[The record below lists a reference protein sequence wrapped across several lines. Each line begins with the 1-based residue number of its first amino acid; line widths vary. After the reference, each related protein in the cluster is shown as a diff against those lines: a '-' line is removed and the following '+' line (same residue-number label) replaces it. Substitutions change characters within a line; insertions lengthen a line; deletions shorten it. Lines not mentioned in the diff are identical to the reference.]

1 MKVSAINAT
10 NFKSITEVKRAEAED
25 FPNQPEIQHKHKP
38 INPVSATGWIGAVSA
53 VTAIVSGMMHKPVLH
68 KISAFIGVGAIAGHI
83 GLVSASHHFMK
94 SQFDKKA

>member
-1 MKVSAINAT
+1 MKVSAINTT

-25 FPNQPEIQHKHKP
+25 FPNQPIIHHEHKK
-38 INPVSATGWIGAVSA
+38 INPVSVTGWTGVAAMCTAV
-53 VTAIVSGMMHKPVLH
+53 VSGMMHKPVLH